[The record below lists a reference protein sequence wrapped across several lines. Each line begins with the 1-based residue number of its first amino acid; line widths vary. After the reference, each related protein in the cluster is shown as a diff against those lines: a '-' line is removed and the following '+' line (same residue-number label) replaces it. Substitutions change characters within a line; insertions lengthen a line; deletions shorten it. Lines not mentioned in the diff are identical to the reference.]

1 MSTVK
6 EKAKE
11 VLEKLP
17 EDATWEDLEYAVYVK
32 KKIEEGLEAVRRGDL
47 VSQEEIE
54 KKFRERKWR

>member
-11 VLEKLP
+11 TLEKLP
-17 EDATWEDLEYAVYVK
+17 EDATWEDLEYAVFVRK
-32 KKIEEGLEAVRRGDL
+32 KVEEGLEAVRRGDL
-47 VSQEEIE
+47 ISQEEME